1 MNLIEM
7 LISDSYPK
15 EEPSLGGV
23 LLLDSAWF
31 VTQKEA
37 ASCGRQ
43 SHSESLW
50 RILKASVFL

>member
-15 EEPSLGGV
+15 DEASLGGV
-23 LLLDSAWF
+23 ILLDCAWF

-37 ASCGRQ
+37 AS
-43 SHSESLW
+43 
-50 RILKASVFL
+50 